1 MKAIVIH
8 GPSDARYEEVP
19 VKPPQEGEVV
29 IQIKA
34 IGLCGTDYEL
44 YTNEMVYIKEGLCK
58 LPMIPTKRKTSRMRR
73 QEDPFSYSSP
83 ANI

>member
-58 LPMIPTKRKTSRMRR
+58 LPMIPGHEWFESRVISDGSQTWKRRR
-73 QEDPFSYSSP
+73 
-83 ANI
+83 